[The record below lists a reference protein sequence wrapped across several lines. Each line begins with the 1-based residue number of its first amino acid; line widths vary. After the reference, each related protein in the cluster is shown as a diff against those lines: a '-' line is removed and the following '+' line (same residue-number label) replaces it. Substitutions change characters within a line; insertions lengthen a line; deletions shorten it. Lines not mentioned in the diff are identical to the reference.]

1 MCGAGKSTDDNFK
14 PDKESKDLS
23 PAPSLPPE
31 LMGLFNSND
40 SDVDR
45 DYNPDEDQIEDSS
58 GDETETFLKKCAEKI
73 PDNVREAV
81 FEDYWKMNDYNKR
94 CNYIAALIEVS
105 EPKRKRERKDDSDKV
120 RMATVKYH
128 VEVEGPKNCYHRPQE
143 RIGTCSYFVRR
154 CIKKTQ
160 QSMSCRLVITE
171 NIGQRSRQIRV
182 APMYRVARAVNK
194 HIPEDL
200 IKEEQDNTKRIERKR
215 KLFKNE
221 IESDSVPVKL
231 RVVNP
236 PQGLK
241 RKQKI
246 NLPTKHDFESD
257 YEYDDGTLDIPKS
270 KRGAIQIPND
280 DNSDMETV
288 RTDEEE
294 EMETTTTAVTP
305 ARSDVYEKIYQTRP
319 T

>member
-1 MCGAGKSTDDNFK
+1 MEKFDDSWFQNKTKDDVVKEIHKLRKNIKNKHRSIEREQFDTEELWEKQLK
-14 PDKESKDLS
+14 P
-23 PAPSLPPE
+23 
-31 LMGLFNSND
+31 
-40 SDVDR
+40 
-45 DYNPDEDQIEDSS
+45 
-58 GDETETFLKKCAEKI
+58 
-73 PDNVREAV
+73 
-81 FEDYWKMNDYNKR
+81 
-94 CNYIAALIEVS
+94 VS
-105 EPKRKRERKDDSDKV
+105 EPLK
-120 RMATVKYH
+120 
-128 VEVEGPKNCYHRPQE
+128 Q
-143 RIGTCSYFVRR
+143 
-154 CIKKTQ
+154 
-160 QSMSCRLVITE
+160 
-171 NIGQRSRQIRV
+171 
-182 APMYRVARAVNK
+182 
-194 HIPEDL
+194 L
-200 IKEEQDNTKRIERKR
+200 IKEEQQEQEQDNTKRIERKR

-288 RTDEEE
+288 GTDEEE
-294 EMETTTTAVTP
+294 EEEMETTTTTAVTP
-305 ARSDVYEKIYQTRP
+305 ARSDVFEKIYQTRP